1 MAQIANLV
9 SSDTFATRRNS
20 INVGFVKI
28 ANLESEVSSLA
39 SGSSNTFTTT
49 VEAQNIIPAADDTY
63 SLGTPSLAWKDVY
76 VGPGS
81 LYVNGQKVLEDD
93 SGTITF
99 TADSDQSLT
108 IKTLGSGETT
118 VQSVAGVNLT
128 ATESGDISITT
139 SSGNIELKGTVQ
151 LLSGKR
157 ITDSAGTKI
166 EFGDDI
172 DMNSNKITE
181 LGTPSADSDAATKAY
196 VDTSISAL
204 ANSAPETL
212 NTLNELAA
220 ALNDDENFAT
230 TVTTALG
237 TKVET
242 TSAQALGSAANV
254 LTISG
259 NTITLA
265 RGDST
270 TDTVSLNAT
279 SANTANTIVSR
290 DGSGN
295 FSAGTITA
303 ALTGTASAA
312 TLAADATK
320 LATPRAI
327 EVSGA
332 VTGTANFDGSAA
344 INIVT
349 TNTADPTITLAG
361 DLSGAVT
368 LTNLASGT
376 LTATVADDSH
386 NHVISNV
393 DGLQAALDAKAPLAS
408 PALTGVPTAPTAATN
423 TNNTQI
429 ATTAY
434 VQAEITDL
442 IGGAP
447 GALDTLNELAAAIG
461 DDANFSTTI
470 TNSIASKLTSA
481 NVAVTVGA
489 SSITTTQDD
498 VALNDEALVNPAG
511 FLTINLGGSTY
522 KLPYFS

>member
-1 MAQIANLV
+1 MTQIANLV

-20 INVGFVKI
+20 INVSFVKI

-39 SGSSNTFTTT
+39 SGSSNTFSTT

-128 ATESGDISITT
+128 ATESGDIALTT

-166 EFGDDI
+166 EFGDDL

-181 LGTPSADSDAATKAY
+181 LGTPSANADAATKLY
-196 VDTSISAL
+196 VDTSIADL
-204 ANSAPETL
+204 ANSAPTTL

-220 ALNDDENFAT
+220 AL
-230 TVTTALG
+230 
-237 TKVET
+237 
-242 TSAQALGSAANV
+242 
-254 LTISG
+254 
-259 NTITLA
+259 
-265 RGDST
+265 
-270 TDTVSLNAT
+270 
-279 SANTANTIVSR
+279 
-290 DGSGN
+290 
-295 FSAGTITA
+295 
-303 ALTGTASAA
+303 
-312 TLAADATK
+312 
-320 LATPRAI
+320 
-327 EVSGA
+327 
-332 VTGTANFDGSAA
+332 
-344 INIVT
+344 
-349 TNTADPTITLAG
+349 
-361 DLSGAVT
+361 
-368 LTNLASGT
+368 
-376 LTATVADDSH
+376 
-386 NHVISNV
+386 
-393 DGLQAALDAKAPLAS
+393 
-408 PALTGVPTAPTAATN
+408 
-423 TNNTQI
+423 
-429 ATTAY
+429 
-434 VQAEITDL
+434 
-442 IGGAP
+442 
-447 GALDTLNELAAAIG
+447 G
-461 DDANFSTTI
+461 DDANFSTTV

-481 NVAVTVGA
+481 NVVVTVGA
-489 SSITTTQDD
+489 SSITTIQDD

>member
-39 SGSSNTFTTT
+39 GGSSNTFSTT

-128 ATESGDISITT
+128 ATESGDIALTT

-166 EFGDDI
+166 EFGDDL

-181 LGTPSADSDAATKAY
+181 LGTPSANADAATKLY
-196 VDTSISAL
+196 VDTSIADL
-204 ANSAPETL
+204 ANSAPTTL

-220 ALNDDENFAT
+220 AL
-230 TVTTALG
+230 
-237 TKVET
+237 
-242 TSAQALGSAANV
+242 
-254 LTISG
+254 
-259 NTITLA
+259 
-265 RGDST
+265 
-270 TDTVSLNAT
+270 
-279 SANTANTIVSR
+279 
-290 DGSGN
+290 
-295 FSAGTITA
+295 
-303 ALTGTASAA
+303 
-312 TLAADATK
+312 
-320 LATPRAI
+320 
-327 EVSGA
+327 
-332 VTGTANFDGSAA
+332 
-344 INIVT
+344 
-349 TNTADPTITLAG
+349 
-361 DLSGAVT
+361 
-368 LTNLASGT
+368 
-376 LTATVADDSH
+376 
-386 NHVISNV
+386 
-393 DGLQAALDAKAPLAS
+393 
-408 PALTGVPTAPTAATN
+408 
-423 TNNTQI
+423 
-429 ATTAY
+429 
-434 VQAEITDL
+434 
-442 IGGAP
+442 
-447 GALDTLNELAAAIG
+447 G
-461 DDANFSTTI
+461 DDANFSTTV

-489 SSITTTQDD
+489 SSITTIQDD

>member
-81 LYVNGQKVLEDD
+81 LYVNGQKVLEED

-128 ATESGDISITT
+128 ATESGDIALTT

-181 LGTPSADSDAATKAY
+181 LGTPSANADAATKLY
-196 VDTSISAL
+196 VDTSIADL
-204 ANSAPETL
+204 ANSAPTTL

-220 ALNDDENFAT
+220 AL
-230 TVTTALG
+230 
-237 TKVET
+237 
-242 TSAQALGSAANV
+242 
-254 LTISG
+254 
-259 NTITLA
+259 
-265 RGDST
+265 
-270 TDTVSLNAT
+270 
-279 SANTANTIVSR
+279 
-290 DGSGN
+290 
-295 FSAGTITA
+295 
-303 ALTGTASAA
+303 
-312 TLAADATK
+312 
-320 LATPRAI
+320 
-327 EVSGA
+327 
-332 VTGTANFDGSAA
+332 
-344 INIVT
+344 
-349 TNTADPTITLAG
+349 
-361 DLSGAVT
+361 
-368 LTNLASGT
+368 
-376 LTATVADDSH
+376 
-386 NHVISNV
+386 
-393 DGLQAALDAKAPLAS
+393 
-408 PALTGVPTAPTAATN
+408 
-423 TNNTQI
+423 
-429 ATTAY
+429 
-434 VQAEITDL
+434 
-442 IGGAP
+442 
-447 GALDTLNELAAAIG
+447 G
-461 DDANFSTTI
+461 DDANFSTTV
-470 TNSIASKLTSA
+470 TTSIASKLTSA

>member
-1 MAQIANLV
+1 MTQIANLV

-28 ANLESEVSSLA
+28 ANLESEVSTLA

-63 SLGTPSLAWKDVY
+63 SLGTSSLAWKDVY

-128 ATESGDISITT
+128 ATESGDIALTT

-181 LGTPSADSDAATKAY
+181 LGTPSANADAATKLY
-196 VDTSISAL
+196 VDTSIADL
-204 ANSAPETL
+204 ANSAPTTL

-220 ALNDDENFAT
+220 AL
-230 TVTTALG
+230 
-237 TKVET
+237 
-242 TSAQALGSAANV
+242 
-254 LTISG
+254 
-259 NTITLA
+259 
-265 RGDST
+265 
-270 TDTVSLNAT
+270 
-279 SANTANTIVSR
+279 
-290 DGSGN
+290 
-295 FSAGTITA
+295 
-303 ALTGTASAA
+303 
-312 TLAADATK
+312 
-320 LATPRAI
+320 
-327 EVSGA
+327 
-332 VTGTANFDGSAA
+332 
-344 INIVT
+344 
-349 TNTADPTITLAG
+349 
-361 DLSGAVT
+361 
-368 LTNLASGT
+368 
-376 LTATVADDSH
+376 
-386 NHVISNV
+386 
-393 DGLQAALDAKAPLAS
+393 
-408 PALTGVPTAPTAATN
+408 
-423 TNNTQI
+423 
-429 ATTAY
+429 
-434 VQAEITDL
+434 
-442 IGGAP
+442 
-447 GALDTLNELAAAIG
+447 G
-461 DDANFSTTI
+461 DDANFSTTV

-511 FLTINLGGSTY
+511 FLTFNLGGSTY

>member
-1 MAQIANLV
+1 MTQIANLV

-39 SGSSNTFTTT
+39 SGSSNTFSTT

-81 LYVNGQKVLEDD
+81 LYVNGQKVLEED

-128 ATESGDISITT
+128 ATESGDIALTT

-181 LGTPSADSDAATKAY
+181 LGTPSANADAATKLY
-196 VDTSISAL
+196 VDTSIADL
-204 ANSAPETL
+204 ANSAPTTL

-220 ALNDDENFAT
+220 AL
-230 TVTTALG
+230 
-237 TKVET
+237 
-242 TSAQALGSAANV
+242 
-254 LTISG
+254 
-259 NTITLA
+259 
-265 RGDST
+265 
-270 TDTVSLNAT
+270 
-279 SANTANTIVSR
+279 
-290 DGSGN
+290 
-295 FSAGTITA
+295 
-303 ALTGTASAA
+303 
-312 TLAADATK
+312 
-320 LATPRAI
+320 
-327 EVSGA
+327 
-332 VTGTANFDGSAA
+332 
-344 INIVT
+344 
-349 TNTADPTITLAG
+349 
-361 DLSGAVT
+361 
-368 LTNLASGT
+368 
-376 LTATVADDSH
+376 
-386 NHVISNV
+386 
-393 DGLQAALDAKAPLAS
+393 
-408 PALTGVPTAPTAATN
+408 
-423 TNNTQI
+423 
-429 ATTAY
+429 
-434 VQAEITDL
+434 
-442 IGGAP
+442 
-447 GALDTLNELAAAIG
+447 G
-461 DDANFSTTI
+461 DDANFSTTV
-470 TNSIASKLTSA
+470 TTSIASKLTSA

>member
-1 MAQIANLV
+1 MTQIANLV

-39 SGSSNTFTTT
+39 GGSSNTFTTT

-128 ATESGDISITT
+128 ATESGDIALTT

-181 LGTPSADSDAATKAY
+181 LGTPSANADAATKLY
-196 VDTSISAL
+196 VDTSIADL
-204 ANSAPETL
+204 ANSAPTTL

-220 ALNDDENFAT
+220 AL
-230 TVTTALG
+230 
-237 TKVET
+237 
-242 TSAQALGSAANV
+242 
-254 LTISG
+254 
-259 NTITLA
+259 
-265 RGDST
+265 
-270 TDTVSLNAT
+270 
-279 SANTANTIVSR
+279 
-290 DGSGN
+290 
-295 FSAGTITA
+295 
-303 ALTGTASAA
+303 
-312 TLAADATK
+312 
-320 LATPRAI
+320 
-327 EVSGA
+327 
-332 VTGTANFDGSAA
+332 
-344 INIVT
+344 
-349 TNTADPTITLAG
+349 
-361 DLSGAVT
+361 
-368 LTNLASGT
+368 
-376 LTATVADDSH
+376 
-386 NHVISNV
+386 
-393 DGLQAALDAKAPLAS
+393 
-408 PALTGVPTAPTAATN
+408 
-423 TNNTQI
+423 
-429 ATTAY
+429 
-434 VQAEITDL
+434 
-442 IGGAP
+442 
-447 GALDTLNELAAAIG
+447 G
-461 DDANFSTTI
+461 DDANFSTTV
-470 TNSIASKLTSA
+470 TTSIASKLTSA

>member
-39 SGSSNTFTTT
+39 GGSSNTFSTT

-128 ATESGDISITT
+128 ATESGDIALTT

-166 EFGDDI
+166 EFGDDL

-181 LGTPSADSDAATKAY
+181 LGTPSANADAATKLY
-196 VDTSISAL
+196 VDTSIADL
-204 ANSAPETL
+204 ANSAPTTL

-220 ALNDDENFAT
+220 AL
-230 TVTTALG
+230 
-237 TKVET
+237 
-242 TSAQALGSAANV
+242 
-254 LTISG
+254 
-259 NTITLA
+259 
-265 RGDST
+265 
-270 TDTVSLNAT
+270 
-279 SANTANTIVSR
+279 
-290 DGSGN
+290 
-295 FSAGTITA
+295 
-303 ALTGTASAA
+303 
-312 TLAADATK
+312 
-320 LATPRAI
+320 
-327 EVSGA
+327 
-332 VTGTANFDGSAA
+332 
-344 INIVT
+344 
-349 TNTADPTITLAG
+349 
-361 DLSGAVT
+361 
-368 LTNLASGT
+368 
-376 LTATVADDSH
+376 
-386 NHVISNV
+386 
-393 DGLQAALDAKAPLAS
+393 
-408 PALTGVPTAPTAATN
+408 
-423 TNNTQI
+423 
-429 ATTAY
+429 
-434 VQAEITDL
+434 
-442 IGGAP
+442 
-447 GALDTLNELAAAIG
+447 G
-461 DDANFSTTI
+461 DDANFSTTV

-481 NVAVTVGA
+481 NVVVTVGA
-489 SSITTTQDD
+489 SSITTIQDD

>member
-1 MAQIANLV
+1 MTQIANLV

-28 ANLESEVSSLA
+28 ANLESEVSTLA
-39 SGSSNTFTTT
+39 SGSSNTFSTT

-128 ATESGDISITT
+128 ATESGDIALTT

-166 EFGDDI
+166 EFGDDL

-181 LGTPSADSDAATKAY
+181 LGTPSANADAATKLY
-196 VDTSISAL
+196 VDTSIADL
-204 ANSAPETL
+204 ANSAPTTL

-220 ALNDDENFAT
+220 AL
-230 TVTTALG
+230 
-237 TKVET
+237 
-242 TSAQALGSAANV
+242 
-254 LTISG
+254 
-259 NTITLA
+259 
-265 RGDST
+265 
-270 TDTVSLNAT
+270 
-279 SANTANTIVSR
+279 
-290 DGSGN
+290 
-295 FSAGTITA
+295 
-303 ALTGTASAA
+303 
-312 TLAADATK
+312 
-320 LATPRAI
+320 
-327 EVSGA
+327 
-332 VTGTANFDGSAA
+332 
-344 INIVT
+344 
-349 TNTADPTITLAG
+349 
-361 DLSGAVT
+361 
-368 LTNLASGT
+368 
-376 LTATVADDSH
+376 
-386 NHVISNV
+386 
-393 DGLQAALDAKAPLAS
+393 
-408 PALTGVPTAPTAATN
+408 
-423 TNNTQI
+423 
-429 ATTAY
+429 
-434 VQAEITDL
+434 
-442 IGGAP
+442 
-447 GALDTLNELAAAIG
+447 G
-461 DDANFSTTI
+461 DDANFSTTV

-511 FLTINLGGSTY
+511 FLTFNLGGSTY

>member
-1 MAQIANLV
+1 MTQIANLV

-28 ANLESEVSSLA
+28 ANLESEVSTLA

-81 LYVNGQKVLEDD
+81 LYVNGQKVLEED

-99 TADSDQSLT
+99 TADSDQYLT

-128 ATESGDISITT
+128 ATESGDIALTT

-157 ITDSAGTKI
+157 ITYSAGTKV

-172 DMNSNKITE
+172 YMNSNKITE
-181 LGTPSADSDAATKAY
+181 LGTPSANADAATKLY
-196 VDTSISAL
+196 VDTSIADL
-204 ANSAPETL
+204 ANSAPTTL

-220 ALNDDENFAT
+220 AL
-230 TVTTALG
+230 
-237 TKVET
+237 
-242 TSAQALGSAANV
+242 
-254 LTISG
+254 
-259 NTITLA
+259 
-265 RGDST
+265 
-270 TDTVSLNAT
+270 
-279 SANTANTIVSR
+279 
-290 DGSGN
+290 
-295 FSAGTITA
+295 
-303 ALTGTASAA
+303 
-312 TLAADATK
+312 
-320 LATPRAI
+320 
-327 EVSGA
+327 
-332 VTGTANFDGSAA
+332 
-344 INIVT
+344 
-349 TNTADPTITLAG
+349 
-361 DLSGAVT
+361 
-368 LTNLASGT
+368 
-376 LTATVADDSH
+376 
-386 NHVISNV
+386 
-393 DGLQAALDAKAPLAS
+393 
-408 PALTGVPTAPTAATN
+408 
-423 TNNTQI
+423 
-429 ATTAY
+429 
-434 VQAEITDL
+434 
-442 IGGAP
+442 
-447 GALDTLNELAAAIG
+447 G

>member
-28 ANLESEVSSLA
+28 ANLESEVSILA
-39 SGSSNTFTTT
+39 GGSSNTFTTT

-166 EFGDDI
+166 EFGDDL
-172 DMNSNKITE
+172 DMNGNKITE
-181 LGTPSADSDAATKAY
+181 LGTPSANADAATKLY
-196 VDTSISAL
+196 VDTSIADL
-204 ANSAPETL
+204 ANSAPTTL

-220 ALNDDENFAT
+220 AL
-230 TVTTALG
+230 
-237 TKVET
+237 
-242 TSAQALGSAANV
+242 
-254 LTISG
+254 
-259 NTITLA
+259 
-265 RGDST
+265 
-270 TDTVSLNAT
+270 
-279 SANTANTIVSR
+279 
-290 DGSGN
+290 
-295 FSAGTITA
+295 
-303 ALTGTASAA
+303 
-312 TLAADATK
+312 
-320 LATPRAI
+320 
-327 EVSGA
+327 
-332 VTGTANFDGSAA
+332 
-344 INIVT
+344 
-349 TNTADPTITLAG
+349 
-361 DLSGAVT
+361 
-368 LTNLASGT
+368 
-376 LTATVADDSH
+376 
-386 NHVISNV
+386 
-393 DGLQAALDAKAPLAS
+393 
-408 PALTGVPTAPTAATN
+408 
-423 TNNTQI
+423 
-429 ATTAY
+429 
-434 VQAEITDL
+434 
-442 IGGAP
+442 
-447 GALDTLNELAAAIG
+447 G

>member
-63 SLGTPSLAWKDVY
+63 SLGTPSLAWKDVF

-181 LGTPSADSDAATKAY
+181 LGTPSANADAATKLY
-196 VDTSISAL
+196 VDTSIADL
-204 ANSAPETL
+204 ANSAPTTL

-220 ALNDDENFAT
+220 AL
-230 TVTTALG
+230 
-237 TKVET
+237 
-242 TSAQALGSAANV
+242 
-254 LTISG
+254 
-259 NTITLA
+259 
-265 RGDST
+265 
-270 TDTVSLNAT
+270 
-279 SANTANTIVSR
+279 
-290 DGSGN
+290 
-295 FSAGTITA
+295 
-303 ALTGTASAA
+303 
-312 TLAADATK
+312 
-320 LATPRAI
+320 
-327 EVSGA
+327 
-332 VTGTANFDGSAA
+332 
-344 INIVT
+344 
-349 TNTADPTITLAG
+349 
-361 DLSGAVT
+361 
-368 LTNLASGT
+368 
-376 LTATVADDSH
+376 
-386 NHVISNV
+386 
-393 DGLQAALDAKAPLAS
+393 
-408 PALTGVPTAPTAATN
+408 
-423 TNNTQI
+423 
-429 ATTAY
+429 
-434 VQAEITDL
+434 
-442 IGGAP
+442 
-447 GALDTLNELAAAIG
+447 G
-461 DDANFSTTI
+461 DDANFSTTV

>member
-1 MAQIANLV
+1 MTQIANLV

-28 ANLESEVSSLA
+28 ANLESEVSTLA

-128 ATESGDISITT
+128 ATESGDIALTT

-181 LGTPSADSDAATKAY
+181 LGTPSANADAATKLY
-196 VDTSISAL
+196 VDTSIADL
-204 ANSAPETL
+204 ANSAPTTL

-220 ALNDDENFAT
+220 AL
-230 TVTTALG
+230 
-237 TKVET
+237 
-242 TSAQALGSAANV
+242 
-254 LTISG
+254 
-259 NTITLA
+259 
-265 RGDST
+265 
-270 TDTVSLNAT
+270 
-279 SANTANTIVSR
+279 
-290 DGSGN
+290 
-295 FSAGTITA
+295 
-303 ALTGTASAA
+303 
-312 TLAADATK
+312 
-320 LATPRAI
+320 
-327 EVSGA
+327 
-332 VTGTANFDGSAA
+332 
-344 INIVT
+344 
-349 TNTADPTITLAG
+349 
-361 DLSGAVT
+361 
-368 LTNLASGT
+368 
-376 LTATVADDSH
+376 
-386 NHVISNV
+386 
-393 DGLQAALDAKAPLAS
+393 
-408 PALTGVPTAPTAATN
+408 
-423 TNNTQI
+423 
-429 ATTAY
+429 
-434 VQAEITDL
+434 
-442 IGGAP
+442 
-447 GALDTLNELAAAIG
+447 G
-461 DDANFSTTI
+461 DDANFSTTV
-470 TNSIASKLTSA
+470 TTSIASKLTSA

-511 FLTINLGGSTY
+511 FLTFNLGGSTY

>member
-63 SLGTPSLAWKDVY
+63 SLGTPSLAWKDVF

-128 ATESGDISITT
+128 ATESGDIALTT
-139 SSGNIELKGTVQ
+139 SLGNIELKGTVQ

-181 LGTPSADSDAATKAY
+181 LGTPSANADAATKLY
-196 VDTSISAL
+196 VDTSIADL
-204 ANSAPETL
+204 ANSAPTTL

-220 ALNDDENFAT
+220 AL
-230 TVTTALG
+230 
-237 TKVET
+237 
-242 TSAQALGSAANV
+242 
-254 LTISG
+254 
-259 NTITLA
+259 
-265 RGDST
+265 
-270 TDTVSLNAT
+270 
-279 SANTANTIVSR
+279 
-290 DGSGN
+290 
-295 FSAGTITA
+295 
-303 ALTGTASAA
+303 
-312 TLAADATK
+312 
-320 LATPRAI
+320 
-327 EVSGA
+327 
-332 VTGTANFDGSAA
+332 
-344 INIVT
+344 
-349 TNTADPTITLAG
+349 
-361 DLSGAVT
+361 
-368 LTNLASGT
+368 
-376 LTATVADDSH
+376 
-386 NHVISNV
+386 
-393 DGLQAALDAKAPLAS
+393 
-408 PALTGVPTAPTAATN
+408 
-423 TNNTQI
+423 
-429 ATTAY
+429 
-434 VQAEITDL
+434 
-442 IGGAP
+442 
-447 GALDTLNELAAAIG
+447 G
-461 DDANFSTTI
+461 DDANFSTTV
-470 TNSIASKLTSA
+470 TTSIASKLTSA

>member
-28 ANLESEVSSLA
+28 ANLESEVSTLA

-128 ATESGDISITT
+128 ATESGDIALTT

-181 LGTPSADSDAATKAY
+181 LGTPSANADAATKLY
-196 VDTSISAL
+196 VDTSIADL
-204 ANSAPETL
+204 ANSAP
-212 NTLNELAA
+212 
-220 ALNDDENFAT
+220 T
-230 TVTTALG
+230 T
-237 TKVET
+237 
-242 TSAQALGSAANV
+242 
-254 LTISG
+254 
-259 NTITLA
+259 
-265 RGDST
+265 
-270 TDTVSLNAT
+270 
-279 SANTANTIVSR
+279 
-290 DGSGN
+290 
-295 FSAGTITA
+295 
-303 ALTGTASAA
+303 
-312 TLAADATK
+312 
-320 LATPRAI
+320 
-327 EVSGA
+327 
-332 VTGTANFDGSAA
+332 
-344 INIVT
+344 
-349 TNTADPTITLAG
+349 
-361 DLSGAVT
+361 
-368 LTNLASGT
+368 
-376 LTATVADDSH
+376 
-386 NHVISNV
+386 
-393 DGLQAALDAKAPLAS
+393 
-408 PALTGVPTAPTAATN
+408 
-423 TNNTQI
+423 
-429 ATTAY
+429 
-434 VQAEITDL
+434 
-442 IGGAP
+442 
-447 GALDTLNELAAAIG
+447 LDTLNELAAALG
-461 DDANFSTTI
+461 DDANFSTTV

-511 FLTINLGGSTY
+511 FLTFNLGGSTY

>member
-81 LYVNGQKVLEDD
+81 LYVNGQKVLEED

-128 ATESGDISITT
+128 ATESGDIALTT
-139 SSGNIELKGTVQ
+139 SLGNIELKGTVQ

-181 LGTPSADSDAATKAY
+181 LGTPSANADAATKLY
-196 VDTSISAL
+196 VDTSIADL
-204 ANSAPETL
+204 ANSAPTTL

-220 ALNDDENFAT
+220 AL
-230 TVTTALG
+230 
-237 TKVET
+237 
-242 TSAQALGSAANV
+242 
-254 LTISG
+254 
-259 NTITLA
+259 
-265 RGDST
+265 
-270 TDTVSLNAT
+270 
-279 SANTANTIVSR
+279 
-290 DGSGN
+290 
-295 FSAGTITA
+295 
-303 ALTGTASAA
+303 
-312 TLAADATK
+312 
-320 LATPRAI
+320 
-327 EVSGA
+327 
-332 VTGTANFDGSAA
+332 
-344 INIVT
+344 
-349 TNTADPTITLAG
+349 
-361 DLSGAVT
+361 
-368 LTNLASGT
+368 
-376 LTATVADDSH
+376 
-386 NHVISNV
+386 
-393 DGLQAALDAKAPLAS
+393 
-408 PALTGVPTAPTAATN
+408 
-423 TNNTQI
+423 
-429 ATTAY
+429 
-434 VQAEITDL
+434 
-442 IGGAP
+442 
-447 GALDTLNELAAAIG
+447 G

>member
-28 ANLESEVSSLA
+28 ANLESEVSTLA
-39 SGSSNTFTTT
+39 SASSNTFTTT

-128 ATESGDISITT
+128 ATESGDIALTT

-166 EFGDDI
+166 EFGDDL

-181 LGTPSADSDAATKAY
+181 LGTPSANADAATKLY
-196 VDTSISAL
+196 VDTSIADL
-204 ANSAPETL
+204 ANSAPTTL

-220 ALNDDENFAT
+220 AL
-230 TVTTALG
+230 
-237 TKVET
+237 
-242 TSAQALGSAANV
+242 
-254 LTISG
+254 
-259 NTITLA
+259 
-265 RGDST
+265 
-270 TDTVSLNAT
+270 
-279 SANTANTIVSR
+279 
-290 DGSGN
+290 
-295 FSAGTITA
+295 
-303 ALTGTASAA
+303 
-312 TLAADATK
+312 
-320 LATPRAI
+320 
-327 EVSGA
+327 
-332 VTGTANFDGSAA
+332 
-344 INIVT
+344 
-349 TNTADPTITLAG
+349 
-361 DLSGAVT
+361 
-368 LTNLASGT
+368 
-376 LTATVADDSH
+376 
-386 NHVISNV
+386 
-393 DGLQAALDAKAPLAS
+393 
-408 PALTGVPTAPTAATN
+408 
-423 TNNTQI
+423 
-429 ATTAY
+429 
-434 VQAEITDL
+434 
-442 IGGAP
+442 
-447 GALDTLNELAAAIG
+447 G
-461 DDANFSTTI
+461 DDANFSTTV

>member
-63 SLGTPSLAWKDVY
+63 SLGTPSLAWKDVF

-181 LGTPSADSDAATKAY
+181 LGTPSANADAATKLY
-196 VDTSISAL
+196 VDTSIADL
-204 ANSAPETL
+204 ANSAPTTL

-220 ALNDDENFAT
+220 AL
-230 TVTTALG
+230 
-237 TKVET
+237 
-242 TSAQALGSAANV
+242 
-254 LTISG
+254 
-259 NTITLA
+259 
-265 RGDST
+265 
-270 TDTVSLNAT
+270 
-279 SANTANTIVSR
+279 
-290 DGSGN
+290 
-295 FSAGTITA
+295 
-303 ALTGTASAA
+303 
-312 TLAADATK
+312 
-320 LATPRAI
+320 
-327 EVSGA
+327 
-332 VTGTANFDGSAA
+332 
-344 INIVT
+344 
-349 TNTADPTITLAG
+349 
-361 DLSGAVT
+361 
-368 LTNLASGT
+368 
-376 LTATVADDSH
+376 
-386 NHVISNV
+386 
-393 DGLQAALDAKAPLAS
+393 
-408 PALTGVPTAPTAATN
+408 
-423 TNNTQI
+423 
-429 ATTAY
+429 
-434 VQAEITDL
+434 
-442 IGGAP
+442 
-447 GALDTLNELAAAIG
+447 G
-461 DDANFSTTI
+461 DDANFSTTV
-470 TNSIASKLTSA
+470 TTSIASKLTSA

>member
-1 MAQIANLV
+1 MTQIANLV

-28 ANLESEVSSLA
+28 ANLESEVSTLA

-128 ATESGDISITT
+128 ATESGDIALTT

-181 LGTPSADSDAATKAY
+181 LGTPSANADAATKLY
-196 VDTSISAL
+196 VDTSIADL
-204 ANSAPETL
+204 ADSAP
-212 NTLNELAA
+212 
-220 ALNDDENFAT
+220 T
-230 TVTTALG
+230 T
-237 TKVET
+237 
-242 TSAQALGSAANV
+242 
-254 LTISG
+254 
-259 NTITLA
+259 
-265 RGDST
+265 
-270 TDTVSLNAT
+270 
-279 SANTANTIVSR
+279 
-290 DGSGN
+290 
-295 FSAGTITA
+295 
-303 ALTGTASAA
+303 
-312 TLAADATK
+312 
-320 LATPRAI
+320 
-327 EVSGA
+327 
-332 VTGTANFDGSAA
+332 
-344 INIVT
+344 
-349 TNTADPTITLAG
+349 
-361 DLSGAVT
+361 
-368 LTNLASGT
+368 
-376 LTATVADDSH
+376 
-386 NHVISNV
+386 
-393 DGLQAALDAKAPLAS
+393 
-408 PALTGVPTAPTAATN
+408 
-423 TNNTQI
+423 
-429 ATTAY
+429 
-434 VQAEITDL
+434 
-442 IGGAP
+442 
-447 GALDTLNELAAAIG
+447 LDTLNELAAALG
-461 DDANFSTTI
+461 DDANFSTTV

-511 FLTINLGGSTY
+511 FLTFNLGGSTY

>member
-28 ANLESEVSSLA
+28 ANLESEVSTLA
-39 SGSSNTFTTT
+39 SGSSNTFSTT

-128 ATESGDISITT
+128 ATESGDIALTT

-166 EFGDDI
+166 EFGDDL

-181 LGTPSADSDAATKAY
+181 LGTPSANADAATKLY
-196 VDTSISAL
+196 VDTSIADL
-204 ANSAPETL
+204 ANSAPTTL

-220 ALNDDENFAT
+220 AL
-230 TVTTALG
+230 
-237 TKVET
+237 
-242 TSAQALGSAANV
+242 
-254 LTISG
+254 
-259 NTITLA
+259 
-265 RGDST
+265 
-270 TDTVSLNAT
+270 
-279 SANTANTIVSR
+279 
-290 DGSGN
+290 
-295 FSAGTITA
+295 
-303 ALTGTASAA
+303 
-312 TLAADATK
+312 
-320 LATPRAI
+320 
-327 EVSGA
+327 
-332 VTGTANFDGSAA
+332 
-344 INIVT
+344 
-349 TNTADPTITLAG
+349 
-361 DLSGAVT
+361 
-368 LTNLASGT
+368 
-376 LTATVADDSH
+376 
-386 NHVISNV
+386 
-393 DGLQAALDAKAPLAS
+393 
-408 PALTGVPTAPTAATN
+408 
-423 TNNTQI
+423 
-429 ATTAY
+429 
-434 VQAEITDL
+434 
-442 IGGAP
+442 
-447 GALDTLNELAAAIG
+447 G
-461 DDANFSTTI
+461 DDANFSTTV

-511 FLTINLGGSTY
+511 FLTFNLGGSTY

>member
-39 SGSSNTFTTT
+39 SGSSNTFSTT

-63 SLGTPSLAWKDVY
+63 SLGTPSLAWKDVF

-128 ATESGDISITT
+128 ATESGDIALTT

-157 ITDSAGTKI
+157 ITDSAGTKV
-166 EFGDDI
+166 EFGDDL
-172 DMNSNKITE
+172 DMNGNKITE
-181 LGTPSADSDAATKAY
+181 LGTPSANADAATKLY
-196 VDTSISAL
+196 VDTSIADL
-204 ANSAPETL
+204 ANSAPTTL

-220 ALNDDENFAT
+220 AL
-230 TVTTALG
+230 
-237 TKVET
+237 
-242 TSAQALGSAANV
+242 
-254 LTISG
+254 
-259 NTITLA
+259 
-265 RGDST
+265 
-270 TDTVSLNAT
+270 
-279 SANTANTIVSR
+279 
-290 DGSGN
+290 
-295 FSAGTITA
+295 
-303 ALTGTASAA
+303 
-312 TLAADATK
+312 
-320 LATPRAI
+320 
-327 EVSGA
+327 
-332 VTGTANFDGSAA
+332 
-344 INIVT
+344 
-349 TNTADPTITLAG
+349 
-361 DLSGAVT
+361 
-368 LTNLASGT
+368 
-376 LTATVADDSH
+376 
-386 NHVISNV
+386 
-393 DGLQAALDAKAPLAS
+393 
-408 PALTGVPTAPTAATN
+408 
-423 TNNTQI
+423 
-429 ATTAY
+429 
-434 VQAEITDL
+434 
-442 IGGAP
+442 
-447 GALDTLNELAAAIG
+447 G

>member
-1 MAQIANLV
+1 MTQIANLV

-28 ANLESEVSSLA
+28 ANLESEVSTLA

-128 ATESGDISITT
+128 ATESGDIALTT

-166 EFGDDI
+166 EFGDDL

-181 LGTPSADSDAATKAY
+181 LGTPSANADAATKLY
-196 VDTSISAL
+196 VDTSIADL
-204 ANSAPETL
+204 ANSAPTTL

-220 ALNDDENFAT
+220 AL
-230 TVTTALG
+230 
-237 TKVET
+237 
-242 TSAQALGSAANV
+242 
-254 LTISG
+254 
-259 NTITLA
+259 
-265 RGDST
+265 
-270 TDTVSLNAT
+270 
-279 SANTANTIVSR
+279 
-290 DGSGN
+290 
-295 FSAGTITA
+295 
-303 ALTGTASAA
+303 
-312 TLAADATK
+312 
-320 LATPRAI
+320 
-327 EVSGA
+327 
-332 VTGTANFDGSAA
+332 
-344 INIVT
+344 
-349 TNTADPTITLAG
+349 
-361 DLSGAVT
+361 
-368 LTNLASGT
+368 
-376 LTATVADDSH
+376 
-386 NHVISNV
+386 
-393 DGLQAALDAKAPLAS
+393 
-408 PALTGVPTAPTAATN
+408 
-423 TNNTQI
+423 
-429 ATTAY
+429 
-434 VQAEITDL
+434 
-442 IGGAP
+442 
-447 GALDTLNELAAAIG
+447 G
-461 DDANFSTTI
+461 DDANFSTTV

-481 NVAVTVGA
+481 NVVVTVGA

-511 FLTINLGGSTY
+511 FLTFNLGGSTY

>member
-128 ATESGDISITT
+128 ATESGDIALTT

-166 EFGDDI
+166 EFGDDL

-181 LGTPSADSDAATKAY
+181 LGTPSANADAATKLY
-196 VDTSISAL
+196 VDTSIADL
-204 ANSAPETL
+204 ANSAPTTL

-220 ALNDDENFAT
+220 AL
-230 TVTTALG
+230 
-237 TKVET
+237 
-242 TSAQALGSAANV
+242 
-254 LTISG
+254 
-259 NTITLA
+259 
-265 RGDST
+265 
-270 TDTVSLNAT
+270 
-279 SANTANTIVSR
+279 
-290 DGSGN
+290 
-295 FSAGTITA
+295 
-303 ALTGTASAA
+303 
-312 TLAADATK
+312 
-320 LATPRAI
+320 
-327 EVSGA
+327 
-332 VTGTANFDGSAA
+332 
-344 INIVT
+344 
-349 TNTADPTITLAG
+349 
-361 DLSGAVT
+361 
-368 LTNLASGT
+368 
-376 LTATVADDSH
+376 
-386 NHVISNV
+386 
-393 DGLQAALDAKAPLAS
+393 
-408 PALTGVPTAPTAATN
+408 
-423 TNNTQI
+423 
-429 ATTAY
+429 
-434 VQAEITDL
+434 
-442 IGGAP
+442 
-447 GALDTLNELAAAIG
+447 G
-461 DDANFSTTI
+461 DDANFSTTV
-470 TNSIASKLTSA
+470 TTSIASKLTSA

-511 FLTINLGGSTY
+511 FLTFNLGGSTY

>member
-39 SGSSNTFTTT
+39 GGSSNTFSTT

-128 ATESGDISITT
+128 ATESGDIALTT

-166 EFGDDI
+166 EFGDDL

-181 LGTPSADSDAATKAY
+181 LGTPSANADAATKLY
-196 VDTSISAL
+196 VDTSIADL
-204 ANSAPETL
+204 ANSAPTTL

-220 ALNDDENFAT
+220 AL
-230 TVTTALG
+230 
-237 TKVET
+237 
-242 TSAQALGSAANV
+242 
-254 LTISG
+254 
-259 NTITLA
+259 
-265 RGDST
+265 
-270 TDTVSLNAT
+270 
-279 SANTANTIVSR
+279 
-290 DGSGN
+290 
-295 FSAGTITA
+295 
-303 ALTGTASAA
+303 
-312 TLAADATK
+312 
-320 LATPRAI
+320 
-327 EVSGA
+327 
-332 VTGTANFDGSAA
+332 
-344 INIVT
+344 
-349 TNTADPTITLAG
+349 
-361 DLSGAVT
+361 
-368 LTNLASGT
+368 
-376 LTATVADDSH
+376 
-386 NHVISNV
+386 
-393 DGLQAALDAKAPLAS
+393 
-408 PALTGVPTAPTAATN
+408 
-423 TNNTQI
+423 
-429 ATTAY
+429 
-434 VQAEITDL
+434 
-442 IGGAP
+442 
-447 GALDTLNELAAAIG
+447 G
-461 DDANFSTTI
+461 DDANFSTTV

-481 NVAVTVGA
+481 NVVVTVGA

-511 FLTINLGGSTY
+511 FLTFNLGGSTY

>member
-28 ANLESEVSSLA
+28 ANLESEVSTLA

-128 ATESGDISITT
+128 ATESGDIALTT

-166 EFGDDI
+166 EFGDDL

-181 LGTPSADSDAATKAY
+181 LGTPSANADAATKLY
-196 VDTSISAL
+196 VDTSIADL
-204 ANSAPETL
+204 ANSAPTTL

-220 ALNDDENFAT
+220 AL
-230 TVTTALG
+230 
-237 TKVET
+237 
-242 TSAQALGSAANV
+242 
-254 LTISG
+254 
-259 NTITLA
+259 
-265 RGDST
+265 
-270 TDTVSLNAT
+270 
-279 SANTANTIVSR
+279 
-290 DGSGN
+290 
-295 FSAGTITA
+295 
-303 ALTGTASAA
+303 
-312 TLAADATK
+312 
-320 LATPRAI
+320 
-327 EVSGA
+327 
-332 VTGTANFDGSAA
+332 
-344 INIVT
+344 
-349 TNTADPTITLAG
+349 
-361 DLSGAVT
+361 
-368 LTNLASGT
+368 
-376 LTATVADDSH
+376 
-386 NHVISNV
+386 
-393 DGLQAALDAKAPLAS
+393 
-408 PALTGVPTAPTAATN
+408 
-423 TNNTQI
+423 
-429 ATTAY
+429 
-434 VQAEITDL
+434 
-442 IGGAP
+442 
-447 GALDTLNELAAAIG
+447 G
-461 DDANFSTTI
+461 DDANFSTTV
-470 TNSIASKLTSA
+470 TTSIASKLTSA
-481 NVAVTVGA
+481 NVVVTVGA

-511 FLTINLGGSTY
+511 FLTFNLGGSTY

>member
-1 MAQIANLV
+1 MTQIANLV

-28 ANLESEVSSLA
+28 ANLESEVSTLA

-128 ATESGDISITT
+128 ATESGDIALTT

-181 LGTPSADSDAATKAY
+181 LGTPSANADAATKLY
-196 VDTSISAL
+196 VDTSIADL
-204 ANSAPETL
+204 ADSAP
-212 NTLNELAA
+212 
-220 ALNDDENFAT
+220 T
-230 TVTTALG
+230 T
-237 TKVET
+237 
-242 TSAQALGSAANV
+242 
-254 LTISG
+254 
-259 NTITLA
+259 
-265 RGDST
+265 
-270 TDTVSLNAT
+270 
-279 SANTANTIVSR
+279 
-290 DGSGN
+290 
-295 FSAGTITA
+295 
-303 ALTGTASAA
+303 
-312 TLAADATK
+312 
-320 LATPRAI
+320 
-327 EVSGA
+327 
-332 VTGTANFDGSAA
+332 
-344 INIVT
+344 
-349 TNTADPTITLAG
+349 
-361 DLSGAVT
+361 
-368 LTNLASGT
+368 
-376 LTATVADDSH
+376 
-386 NHVISNV
+386 
-393 DGLQAALDAKAPLAS
+393 
-408 PALTGVPTAPTAATN
+408 
-423 TNNTQI
+423 
-429 ATTAY
+429 
-434 VQAEITDL
+434 
-442 IGGAP
+442 
-447 GALDTLNELAAAIG
+447 LDTLNELAAALG
-461 DDANFSTTI
+461 DDANFSTTV

-481 NVAVTVGA
+481 NVVVTVGA

>member
-81 LYVNGQKVLEDD
+81 LYVNGQKVLEED

-128 ATESGDISITT
+128 ATESGDIALTT
-139 SSGNIELKGTVQ
+139 SLGNIELKGTVQ

-181 LGTPSADSDAATKAY
+181 LGTPSANADAATKLY
-196 VDTSISAL
+196 VDTSIADL
-204 ANSAPETL
+204 ANSAPTTL

-220 ALNDDENFAT
+220 AL
-230 TVTTALG
+230 
-237 TKVET
+237 
-242 TSAQALGSAANV
+242 
-254 LTISG
+254 
-259 NTITLA
+259 
-265 RGDST
+265 
-270 TDTVSLNAT
+270 
-279 SANTANTIVSR
+279 
-290 DGSGN
+290 
-295 FSAGTITA
+295 
-303 ALTGTASAA
+303 
-312 TLAADATK
+312 
-320 LATPRAI
+320 
-327 EVSGA
+327 
-332 VTGTANFDGSAA
+332 
-344 INIVT
+344 
-349 TNTADPTITLAG
+349 
-361 DLSGAVT
+361 
-368 LTNLASGT
+368 
-376 LTATVADDSH
+376 
-386 NHVISNV
+386 
-393 DGLQAALDAKAPLAS
+393 
-408 PALTGVPTAPTAATN
+408 
-423 TNNTQI
+423 
-429 ATTAY
+429 
-434 VQAEITDL
+434 
-442 IGGAP
+442 
-447 GALDTLNELAAAIG
+447 G
-461 DDANFSTTI
+461 DDANFSTTV
-470 TNSIASKLTSA
+470 TTSIASKLTSA

>member
-28 ANLESEVSSLA
+28 ANLESEVSTLA

-63 SLGTPSLAWKDVY
+63 SLGTSSLAWKDVF

-128 ATESGDISITT
+128 ATESGDIALTT

-166 EFGDDI
+166 EFGDDL
-172 DMNSNKITE
+172 DMNGNKITE
-181 LGTPSADSDAATKAY
+181 LGTPSANADAATKLY
-196 VDTSISAL
+196 VDTSIADL
-204 ANSAPETL
+204 ANSAPTTL

-220 ALNDDENFAT
+220 AL
-230 TVTTALG
+230 
-237 TKVET
+237 
-242 TSAQALGSAANV
+242 
-254 LTISG
+254 
-259 NTITLA
+259 
-265 RGDST
+265 
-270 TDTVSLNAT
+270 
-279 SANTANTIVSR
+279 
-290 DGSGN
+290 
-295 FSAGTITA
+295 
-303 ALTGTASAA
+303 
-312 TLAADATK
+312 
-320 LATPRAI
+320 
-327 EVSGA
+327 
-332 VTGTANFDGSAA
+332 
-344 INIVT
+344 
-349 TNTADPTITLAG
+349 
-361 DLSGAVT
+361 
-368 LTNLASGT
+368 
-376 LTATVADDSH
+376 
-386 NHVISNV
+386 
-393 DGLQAALDAKAPLAS
+393 
-408 PALTGVPTAPTAATN
+408 
-423 TNNTQI
+423 
-429 ATTAY
+429 
-434 VQAEITDL
+434 
-442 IGGAP
+442 
-447 GALDTLNELAAAIG
+447 G

>member
-1 MAQIANLV
+1 MTQIANLV

-28 ANLESEVSSLA
+28 ANLESEVSTLA

-128 ATESGDISITT
+128 ATESGDIALTT

-166 EFGDDI
+166 EFGDDL

-181 LGTPSADSDAATKAY
+181 LGTPSANADAATKLY
-196 VDTSISAL
+196 VDTSIADL
-204 ANSAPETL
+204 ADSAP
-212 NTLNELAA
+212 
-220 ALNDDENFAT
+220 T
-230 TVTTALG
+230 T
-237 TKVET
+237 
-242 TSAQALGSAANV
+242 
-254 LTISG
+254 
-259 NTITLA
+259 
-265 RGDST
+265 
-270 TDTVSLNAT
+270 
-279 SANTANTIVSR
+279 
-290 DGSGN
+290 
-295 FSAGTITA
+295 
-303 ALTGTASAA
+303 
-312 TLAADATK
+312 
-320 LATPRAI
+320 
-327 EVSGA
+327 
-332 VTGTANFDGSAA
+332 
-344 INIVT
+344 
-349 TNTADPTITLAG
+349 
-361 DLSGAVT
+361 
-368 LTNLASGT
+368 
-376 LTATVADDSH
+376 
-386 NHVISNV
+386 
-393 DGLQAALDAKAPLAS
+393 
-408 PALTGVPTAPTAATN
+408 
-423 TNNTQI
+423 
-429 ATTAY
+429 
-434 VQAEITDL
+434 
-442 IGGAP
+442 
-447 GALDTLNELAAAIG
+447 LDTLNELAAALG
-461 DDANFSTTI
+461 DDANFSTTV

-481 NVAVTVGA
+481 NVVVTVGA

>member
-1 MAQIANLV
+1 MTQIANLV

-39 SGSSNTFTTT
+39 SGSSNTFSTT

-128 ATESGDISITT
+128 ATESGDIALTT

-166 EFGDDI
+166 EFGDDL

-181 LGTPSADSDAATKAY
+181 LGTPSANADAATKLY
-196 VDTSISAL
+196 VDTSIADL
-204 ANSAPETL
+204 ANSAPTTL

-220 ALNDDENFAT
+220 AL
-230 TVTTALG
+230 
-237 TKVET
+237 
-242 TSAQALGSAANV
+242 
-254 LTISG
+254 
-259 NTITLA
+259 
-265 RGDST
+265 
-270 TDTVSLNAT
+270 
-279 SANTANTIVSR
+279 
-290 DGSGN
+290 
-295 FSAGTITA
+295 
-303 ALTGTASAA
+303 
-312 TLAADATK
+312 
-320 LATPRAI
+320 
-327 EVSGA
+327 
-332 VTGTANFDGSAA
+332 
-344 INIVT
+344 
-349 TNTADPTITLAG
+349 
-361 DLSGAVT
+361 
-368 LTNLASGT
+368 
-376 LTATVADDSH
+376 
-386 NHVISNV
+386 
-393 DGLQAALDAKAPLAS
+393 
-408 PALTGVPTAPTAATN
+408 
-423 TNNTQI
+423 
-429 ATTAY
+429 
-434 VQAEITDL
+434 
-442 IGGAP
+442 
-447 GALDTLNELAAAIG
+447 G
-461 DDANFSTTI
+461 DDANFSTTV

-481 NVAVTVGA
+481 NVVVTVGA
-489 SSITTTQDD
+489 SSITTIQDD

>member
-39 SGSSNTFTTT
+39 GGSSNTFTTT

-63 SLGTPSLAWKDVY
+63 SLGTPSLAWKDVF

-128 ATESGDISITT
+128 ATESGDIALTT

-181 LGTPSADSDAATKAY
+181 LGTPSANADAATKLY
-196 VDTSISAL
+196 VDTSIADL
-204 ANSAPETL
+204 ANSAPTTL

-220 ALNDDENFAT
+220 AL
-230 TVTTALG
+230 
-237 TKVET
+237 
-242 TSAQALGSAANV
+242 
-254 LTISG
+254 
-259 NTITLA
+259 
-265 RGDST
+265 
-270 TDTVSLNAT
+270 
-279 SANTANTIVSR
+279 
-290 DGSGN
+290 
-295 FSAGTITA
+295 
-303 ALTGTASAA
+303 
-312 TLAADATK
+312 
-320 LATPRAI
+320 
-327 EVSGA
+327 
-332 VTGTANFDGSAA
+332 
-344 INIVT
+344 
-349 TNTADPTITLAG
+349 
-361 DLSGAVT
+361 
-368 LTNLASGT
+368 
-376 LTATVADDSH
+376 
-386 NHVISNV
+386 
-393 DGLQAALDAKAPLAS
+393 
-408 PALTGVPTAPTAATN
+408 
-423 TNNTQI
+423 
-429 ATTAY
+429 
-434 VQAEITDL
+434 
-442 IGGAP
+442 
-447 GALDTLNELAAAIG
+447 G
-461 DDANFSTTI
+461 DDANFSTTV
-470 TNSIASKLTSA
+470 TTSIASKLTSA

>member
-81 LYVNGQKVLEDD
+81 LYVNGQKVLEED

-128 ATESGDISITT
+128 ATESGDIALTT

-157 ITDSAGTKI
+157 ITDSAGTKV

-181 LGTPSADSDAATKAY
+181 LGTPSANADAATKLY
-196 VDTSISAL
+196 VDTSIADL
-204 ANSAPETL
+204 ANSAPTTL

-220 ALNDDENFAT
+220 AL
-230 TVTTALG
+230 
-237 TKVET
+237 
-242 TSAQALGSAANV
+242 
-254 LTISG
+254 
-259 NTITLA
+259 
-265 RGDST
+265 
-270 TDTVSLNAT
+270 
-279 SANTANTIVSR
+279 
-290 DGSGN
+290 
-295 FSAGTITA
+295 
-303 ALTGTASAA
+303 
-312 TLAADATK
+312 
-320 LATPRAI
+320 
-327 EVSGA
+327 
-332 VTGTANFDGSAA
+332 
-344 INIVT
+344 
-349 TNTADPTITLAG
+349 
-361 DLSGAVT
+361 
-368 LTNLASGT
+368 
-376 LTATVADDSH
+376 
-386 NHVISNV
+386 
-393 DGLQAALDAKAPLAS
+393 
-408 PALTGVPTAPTAATN
+408 
-423 TNNTQI
+423 
-429 ATTAY
+429 
-434 VQAEITDL
+434 
-442 IGGAP
+442 
-447 GALDTLNELAAAIG
+447 G

>member
-81 LYVNGQKVLEDD
+81 LYVNGQKVLEED

-128 ATESGDISITT
+128 ATESGDIALTT

-181 LGTPSADSDAATKAY
+181 LGTPSANADAATKLY
-196 VDTSISAL
+196 VDTSIADL
-204 ANSAPETL
+204 ANSAPTTL

-220 ALNDDENFAT
+220 AL
-230 TVTTALG
+230 
-237 TKVET
+237 
-242 TSAQALGSAANV
+242 
-254 LTISG
+254 
-259 NTITLA
+259 
-265 RGDST
+265 
-270 TDTVSLNAT
+270 
-279 SANTANTIVSR
+279 
-290 DGSGN
+290 
-295 FSAGTITA
+295 
-303 ALTGTASAA
+303 
-312 TLAADATK
+312 
-320 LATPRAI
+320 
-327 EVSGA
+327 
-332 VTGTANFDGSAA
+332 
-344 INIVT
+344 
-349 TNTADPTITLAG
+349 
-361 DLSGAVT
+361 
-368 LTNLASGT
+368 
-376 LTATVADDSH
+376 
-386 NHVISNV
+386 
-393 DGLQAALDAKAPLAS
+393 
-408 PALTGVPTAPTAATN
+408 
-423 TNNTQI
+423 
-429 ATTAY
+429 
-434 VQAEITDL
+434 
-442 IGGAP
+442 
-447 GALDTLNELAAAIG
+447 G
-461 DDANFSTTI
+461 DDANFSTTV

-498 VALNDEALVNPAG
+498 VALNDEALVKPAG
-511 FLTINLGGSTY
+511 FLTFNLGGSTY

>member
-1 MAQIANLV
+1 MTQIANLV

-128 ATESGDISITT
+128 ATESGDIALTT

-166 EFGDDI
+166 EFGDDL

-181 LGTPSADSDAATKAY
+181 LGTPSANADAATKLY
-196 VDTSISAL
+196 VDTSIADL
-204 ANSAPETL
+204 ANSAPTTL

-220 ALNDDENFAT
+220 AL
-230 TVTTALG
+230 
-237 TKVET
+237 
-242 TSAQALGSAANV
+242 
-254 LTISG
+254 
-259 NTITLA
+259 
-265 RGDST
+265 
-270 TDTVSLNAT
+270 
-279 SANTANTIVSR
+279 
-290 DGSGN
+290 
-295 FSAGTITA
+295 
-303 ALTGTASAA
+303 
-312 TLAADATK
+312 
-320 LATPRAI
+320 
-327 EVSGA
+327 
-332 VTGTANFDGSAA
+332 
-344 INIVT
+344 
-349 TNTADPTITLAG
+349 
-361 DLSGAVT
+361 
-368 LTNLASGT
+368 
-376 LTATVADDSH
+376 
-386 NHVISNV
+386 
-393 DGLQAALDAKAPLAS
+393 
-408 PALTGVPTAPTAATN
+408 
-423 TNNTQI
+423 
-429 ATTAY
+429 
-434 VQAEITDL
+434 
-442 IGGAP
+442 
-447 GALDTLNELAAAIG
+447 G
-461 DDANFSTTI
+461 DDANFSTTV
-470 TNSIASKLTSA
+470 TTSIASKLTSA

-511 FLTINLGGSTY
+511 FLTFNLGGSTY

>member
-1 MAQIANLV
+1 MTQIANLV

-28 ANLESEVSSLA
+28 ANLESEVSTLA

-81 LYVNGQKVLEDD
+81 LYVNGQKVLEED

-128 ATESGDISITT
+128 ATESGDIALTT

-181 LGTPSADSDAATKAY
+181 LGTPSANADAATKLY
-196 VDTSISAL
+196 VDTSIADL
-204 ANSAPETL
+204 ANSAPTTL

-220 ALNDDENFAT
+220 AL
-230 TVTTALG
+230 
-237 TKVET
+237 
-242 TSAQALGSAANV
+242 
-254 LTISG
+254 
-259 NTITLA
+259 
-265 RGDST
+265 
-270 TDTVSLNAT
+270 
-279 SANTANTIVSR
+279 
-290 DGSGN
+290 
-295 FSAGTITA
+295 
-303 ALTGTASAA
+303 
-312 TLAADATK
+312 
-320 LATPRAI
+320 
-327 EVSGA
+327 
-332 VTGTANFDGSAA
+332 
-344 INIVT
+344 
-349 TNTADPTITLAG
+349 
-361 DLSGAVT
+361 
-368 LTNLASGT
+368 
-376 LTATVADDSH
+376 
-386 NHVISNV
+386 
-393 DGLQAALDAKAPLAS
+393 
-408 PALTGVPTAPTAATN
+408 
-423 TNNTQI
+423 
-429 ATTAY
+429 
-434 VQAEITDL
+434 
-442 IGGAP
+442 
-447 GALDTLNELAAAIG
+447 G
-461 DDANFSTTI
+461 DDANFSTTV
-470 TNSIASKLTSA
+470 TTSIASKLTSA

>member
-1 MAQIANLV
+1 MTQIANLV

-128 ATESGDISITT
+128 ATESGDIALTT

-181 LGTPSADSDAATKAY
+181 LGTPSANADAATKLY
-196 VDTSISAL
+196 VDTSIADL
-204 ANSAPETL
+204 ANSAPTTL

-220 ALNDDENFAT
+220 AL
-230 TVTTALG
+230 
-237 TKVET
+237 
-242 TSAQALGSAANV
+242 
-254 LTISG
+254 
-259 NTITLA
+259 
-265 RGDST
+265 
-270 TDTVSLNAT
+270 
-279 SANTANTIVSR
+279 
-290 DGSGN
+290 
-295 FSAGTITA
+295 
-303 ALTGTASAA
+303 
-312 TLAADATK
+312 
-320 LATPRAI
+320 
-327 EVSGA
+327 
-332 VTGTANFDGSAA
+332 
-344 INIVT
+344 
-349 TNTADPTITLAG
+349 
-361 DLSGAVT
+361 
-368 LTNLASGT
+368 
-376 LTATVADDSH
+376 
-386 NHVISNV
+386 
-393 DGLQAALDAKAPLAS
+393 
-408 PALTGVPTAPTAATN
+408 
-423 TNNTQI
+423 
-429 ATTAY
+429 
-434 VQAEITDL
+434 
-442 IGGAP
+442 
-447 GALDTLNELAAAIG
+447 G
-461 DDANFSTTI
+461 DDANFSTTV
-470 TNSIASKLTSA
+470 TTSIASKLTSA

-511 FLTINLGGSTY
+511 FLTFNLGGSTY

>member
-1 MAQIANLV
+1 MTQIANLV

-81 LYVNGQKVLEDD
+81 LYVNGQKVLEED

-128 ATESGDISITT
+128 ATESGDIALTT
-139 SSGNIELKGTVQ
+139 SLGNIELKGTVQ

-181 LGTPSADSDAATKAY
+181 LGTPSANADAATKLY
-196 VDTSISAL
+196 VDTSIADL
-204 ANSAPETL
+204 ANSAPTTL

-220 ALNDDENFAT
+220 AL
-230 TVTTALG
+230 
-237 TKVET
+237 
-242 TSAQALGSAANV
+242 
-254 LTISG
+254 
-259 NTITLA
+259 
-265 RGDST
+265 
-270 TDTVSLNAT
+270 
-279 SANTANTIVSR
+279 
-290 DGSGN
+290 
-295 FSAGTITA
+295 
-303 ALTGTASAA
+303 
-312 TLAADATK
+312 
-320 LATPRAI
+320 
-327 EVSGA
+327 
-332 VTGTANFDGSAA
+332 
-344 INIVT
+344 
-349 TNTADPTITLAG
+349 
-361 DLSGAVT
+361 
-368 LTNLASGT
+368 
-376 LTATVADDSH
+376 
-386 NHVISNV
+386 
-393 DGLQAALDAKAPLAS
+393 
-408 PALTGVPTAPTAATN
+408 
-423 TNNTQI
+423 
-429 ATTAY
+429 
-434 VQAEITDL
+434 
-442 IGGAP
+442 
-447 GALDTLNELAAAIG
+447 G
-461 DDANFSTTI
+461 DDANFSTTV
-470 TNSIASKLTSA
+470 TTSIASKLTSA

>member
-28 ANLESEVSSLA
+28 ANLESEVSTLA
-39 SGSSNTFTTT
+39 GGSSNTFSTT

-128 ATESGDISITT
+128 ATESGDIALTT

-166 EFGDDI
+166 EFGDDL

-181 LGTPSADSDAATKAY
+181 LGTPSANADAATKLY
-196 VDTSISAL
+196 VDTSIADL
-204 ANSAPETL
+204 ANSAPTTL

-220 ALNDDENFAT
+220 AL
-230 TVTTALG
+230 
-237 TKVET
+237 
-242 TSAQALGSAANV
+242 
-254 LTISG
+254 
-259 NTITLA
+259 
-265 RGDST
+265 
-270 TDTVSLNAT
+270 
-279 SANTANTIVSR
+279 
-290 DGSGN
+290 
-295 FSAGTITA
+295 
-303 ALTGTASAA
+303 
-312 TLAADATK
+312 
-320 LATPRAI
+320 
-327 EVSGA
+327 
-332 VTGTANFDGSAA
+332 
-344 INIVT
+344 
-349 TNTADPTITLAG
+349 
-361 DLSGAVT
+361 
-368 LTNLASGT
+368 
-376 LTATVADDSH
+376 
-386 NHVISNV
+386 
-393 DGLQAALDAKAPLAS
+393 
-408 PALTGVPTAPTAATN
+408 
-423 TNNTQI
+423 
-429 ATTAY
+429 
-434 VQAEITDL
+434 
-442 IGGAP
+442 
-447 GALDTLNELAAAIG
+447 G
-461 DDANFSTTI
+461 DDANFSTTV
-470 TNSIASKLTSA
+470 TTSIASKLTSA

-511 FLTINLGGSTY
+511 FLTFNLGGSTY

>member
-1 MAQIANLV
+1 MTQIANLV

-39 SGSSNTFTTT
+39 GGSSNTFTTT

-128 ATESGDISITT
+128 ATESGDIALTT

-181 LGTPSADSDAATKAY
+181 LGTPSANADAATKLY
-196 VDTSISAL
+196 VDTSIADL
-204 ANSAPETL
+204 ANSAPTTL

-220 ALNDDENFAT
+220 AL
-230 TVTTALG
+230 
-237 TKVET
+237 
-242 TSAQALGSAANV
+242 
-254 LTISG
+254 
-259 NTITLA
+259 
-265 RGDST
+265 
-270 TDTVSLNAT
+270 
-279 SANTANTIVSR
+279 
-290 DGSGN
+290 
-295 FSAGTITA
+295 
-303 ALTGTASAA
+303 
-312 TLAADATK
+312 
-320 LATPRAI
+320 
-327 EVSGA
+327 
-332 VTGTANFDGSAA
+332 
-344 INIVT
+344 
-349 TNTADPTITLAG
+349 
-361 DLSGAVT
+361 
-368 LTNLASGT
+368 
-376 LTATVADDSH
+376 
-386 NHVISNV
+386 
-393 DGLQAALDAKAPLAS
+393 
-408 PALTGVPTAPTAATN
+408 
-423 TNNTQI
+423 
-429 ATTAY
+429 
-434 VQAEITDL
+434 
-442 IGGAP
+442 
-447 GALDTLNELAAAIG
+447 G
-461 DDANFSTTI
+461 DDANFSTTV
-470 TNSIASKLTSA
+470 TTSIASKLTSA

-511 FLTINLGGSTY
+511 FLTFNLGGSTY

>member
-1 MAQIANLV
+1 MTQIANLV

-28 ANLESEVSSLA
+28 ANLESEVSTLA

-128 ATESGDISITT
+128 ATESGDIALTT

-166 EFGDDI
+166 EFGDDL

-181 LGTPSADSDAATKAY
+181 LGTPSANADAATKLY
-196 VDTSISAL
+196 VDTSIADL
-204 ANSAPETL
+204 ADSAP
-212 NTLNELAA
+212 
-220 ALNDDENFAT
+220 T
-230 TVTTALG
+230 T
-237 TKVET
+237 
-242 TSAQALGSAANV
+242 
-254 LTISG
+254 
-259 NTITLA
+259 
-265 RGDST
+265 
-270 TDTVSLNAT
+270 
-279 SANTANTIVSR
+279 
-290 DGSGN
+290 
-295 FSAGTITA
+295 
-303 ALTGTASAA
+303 
-312 TLAADATK
+312 
-320 LATPRAI
+320 
-327 EVSGA
+327 
-332 VTGTANFDGSAA
+332 
-344 INIVT
+344 
-349 TNTADPTITLAG
+349 
-361 DLSGAVT
+361 
-368 LTNLASGT
+368 
-376 LTATVADDSH
+376 
-386 NHVISNV
+386 
-393 DGLQAALDAKAPLAS
+393 
-408 PALTGVPTAPTAATN
+408 
-423 TNNTQI
+423 
-429 ATTAY
+429 
-434 VQAEITDL
+434 
-442 IGGAP
+442 
-447 GALDTLNELAAAIG
+447 LDTLNELAAALG
-461 DDANFSTTI
+461 DDANFSTTV

-511 FLTINLGGSTY
+511 FLTFNLGGSTY